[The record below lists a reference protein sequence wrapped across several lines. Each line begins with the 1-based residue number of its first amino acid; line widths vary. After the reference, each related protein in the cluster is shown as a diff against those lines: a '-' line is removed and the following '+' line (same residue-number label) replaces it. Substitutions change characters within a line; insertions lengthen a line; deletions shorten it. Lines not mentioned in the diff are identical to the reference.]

1 MPATEPRVLLH
12 SPSTAESKELPNPER
27 IYFDSLGWLP
37 DGTGLVLFG
46 QPAGRLARGYIQ
58 RLSGGPPRPF
68 TPEGVGPLKWWSM
81 AVSPDGRQVLGS
93 DISGRIA
100 RYPLDGGAPE
110 PVNGLQPEEVPAAW
124 TSDGRALIV
133 AHGNGRPWVI
143 ERMDLA
149 SGRRQKLFEVRPRE
163 MAGLRLTSLALSADG
178 RYYVH
183 SYSRLLSSL
192 YVVEGL
198 R

>member
-1 MPATEPRVLLH
+1 
-12 SPSTAESKELPNPER
+12 
-27 IYFDSLGWLP
+27 
-37 DGTGLVLFG
+37 
-46 QPAGRLARGYIQ
+46 
-58 RLSGGPPRPF
+58 
-68 TPEGVGPLKWWSM
+68 M

-110 PVNGLQPEEVPAAW
+110 PVNGLQHEEVPAAW
-124 TSDGRALIV
+124 TTDGRALIV
-133 AHGNGRPWVI
+133 AHGDGRPWVI

-149 SGRRQKLFEVRPRE
+149 SGRRQKIFEVRPRE